1 MVDRSMMIRRLRG
14 KDCYAHIINFYSQCF
29 SCTIFEKKIH
39 RINFCSKLFLIKFGS
54 IFSFADFEETQLKQ
68 QQQQQVQ
75 QMGKGNNGN
84 WHEKFAQWNLN
95 N

>member
-1 MVDRSMMIRRLRG
+1 M
-14 KDCYAHIINFYSQCF
+14 H
-29 SCTIFEKKIH
+29 T
-39 RINFCSKLFLIKFGS
+39 FLIL
-54 IFSFADFEETQLKQ
+54 FSLNVCTKKNFQNRNLWDYFSQVLFFMRKILLFADFEETQMKQQ

>member
-1 MVDRSMMIRRLRG
+1 MR
-14 KDCYAHIINFYSQCF
+14 
-29 SCTIFEKKIH
+29 KI
-39 RINFCSKLFLIKFGS
+39 LL
-54 IFSFADFEETQLKQ
+54 FADFEETQMKQQ